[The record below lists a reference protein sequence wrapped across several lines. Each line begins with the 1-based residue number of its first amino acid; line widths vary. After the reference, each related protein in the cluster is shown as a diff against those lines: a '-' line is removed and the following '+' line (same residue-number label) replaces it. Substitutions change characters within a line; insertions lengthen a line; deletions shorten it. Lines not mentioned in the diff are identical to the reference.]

1 MIEEIVAISAPTGLN
16 IIGRRH
22 GELESDISVTKI
34 TLAPESGARYF
45 SFSPLNALAEKQEM
59 AWADFF
65 ALSNR
70 GVHCGAYT
78 PADSVIEA
86 YLAFVD
92 NQGLTKRMSHY
103 YLNECGPSQEW
114 VEKQEKARAEA
125 TETAATTRKEG
136 NVINGVFPCVEE
148 E

>member
-16 IIGRRH
+16 IIGRRK
-22 GELESDISVTKI
+22 GETVSDIYVTKM
-34 TLAPESGARYF
+34 TLDPESGARYF

-59 AWADFF
+59 EWVDFF

-70 GVHCGAYT
+70 GVHCGSYT

-92 NQGLTKRMSHY
+92 NQELKKHMSHY
-103 YLNECGPSQEW
+103 YLNECGPSKEW
-114 VEKQEKARAEA
+114 VEKQEKTRAEA
-125 TETAATTRKEG
+125 TLSTVTTRKDG
-136 NVINGVFPCVEE
+136 NVIKGLFTCVEE